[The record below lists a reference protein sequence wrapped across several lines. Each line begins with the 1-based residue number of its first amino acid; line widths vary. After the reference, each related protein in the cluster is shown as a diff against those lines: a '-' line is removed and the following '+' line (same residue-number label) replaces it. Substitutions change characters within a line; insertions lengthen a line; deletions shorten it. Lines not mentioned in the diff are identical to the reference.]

1 MHFTGSGKLSAK
13 PAKGRNFRSYLRMEQ
28 LARLEATG
36 LYSNKQIA
44 AFLNVHTQ
52 TLIMIKSRPEYHAI
66 RMALTTGVLTTLT
79 DEARLLIDNQIEE
92 LKELVPAALSTLR
105 STLIRGNALGATP
118 SERKLAFEASRE
130 VFDREGTFAKV
141 ARAEITVTDEVD
153 LEREQAINDDLLA
166 MLNVAHEAK
175 RQDDPSILD
184 AFVNSSGSKDVQLK
198 MAERIKLEDFEPP
211 KDRPVN

>member
-1 MHFTGSGKLSAK
+1 MPHFTNSGKLSAK
-13 PAKGRNFRSYLRMEQ
+13 VAPGRSYRSYLRMEQ

-52 TLIMIKSRPEYHAI
+52 TLIIMKSRPEYHAI
-66 RMALTTGVLTTLT
+66 RMALTTGVLDNLT
-79 DEARLLIDNQIEE
+79 NEARMMIDNQIDE
-92 LKELVPAALSTLR
+92 LKDLVPQALSTLR
-105 STLIRGNALGATP
+105 STLIRGNRIDATP
-118 SERKLAFEASRE
+118 SERKMAFEASRE

-141 ARAEITVTDEVD
+141 ARAEITVSDEVD

-175 RQDDPSILD
+175 RTDDPTILD
-184 AFVNSSGSKDVQLK
+184 AFVNSSGSKDIQAK
-198 MAERIKLEDFEPP
+198 MAERIKLEDFDP
-211 KDRPVN
+211 KDKKVN